1 MALNIKRPNGTEDVT
16 GKNIRKWHTVERTAR
31 DAAAE
36 FGFHEIRIPTFE
48 NTELFQRSVGE
59 TTDVVQ
65 KEMYSVIAKET
76 KFTLRPEGTAGTIR
90 AMLQNGLL
98 NEALPQK
105 AFYILSCFR
114 HERPQAGRLR
124 EFHQFGVEMAGSKLP
139 SADADVILLAHTII
153 SQLGIKNV
161 ELKINSIGCPKCRA
175 EYHKALKAYFEKTE
189 SAGAYLIAEEYV
201 RKIANF
207 AENGRI
213 STPDAY
219 KNAKNGSRL
228 PAFIEKNNARAGYT
242 VCDHQSIFIRDG
254 AHLNPY
260 EKLAILATYTAD
272 VSFPSFAAEVQY
284 HACFLTAPARIPVPF
299 LGHSIYDSAI
309 RADMTI
315 DDCELEGPAPFHNLK
330 SHWVRR
336 QEQCHPEYANL

>member
-1 MALNIKRPNGTEDVT
+1 MTNEQIPPKFRELDLPSVHT
-16 GKNIRKWHTVERTAR
+16 GDGFWMSRKSIADILLEK
-31 DAAAE
+31 
-36 FGFHEIRIPTFE
+36 EIRTFP
-48 NTELFQRSVGE
+48 NDRGE
-59 TTDVVQ
+59 TRECGLFFDDWHLYAIEDGGWVYSLVKLREQ
-65 KEMYSVIAKET
+65 EHDKEEGRIGDGDTPGVTVSFIS
-76 KFTLRPEGTAGTIR
+76 FRPDILIQCLAEPTMENRR
-90 AMLQNGLL
+90 AMNREI
-98 NEALPQK
+98 NRVV
-105 AFYILSCFR
+105 S
-114 HERPQAGRLR
+114 LR
-124 EFHQFGVEMAGSKLP
+124 GQHHHP
-139 SADADVILLAHTII
+139 
-153 SQLGIKNV
+153 
-161 ELKINSIGCPKCRA
+161 
-175 EYHKALKAYFEKTE
+175 ALKAYFEKTE

-213 STPDAY
+213 STPDSY
-219 KNAKNGSRL
+219 KNAKKGSRL

>member
-1 MALNIKRPNGTEDVT
+1 MTNEQIPPKFRELDLPSVHT
-16 GKNIRKWHTVERTAR
+16 GDGFWMSRKSI
-31 DAAAE
+31 AE
-36 FGFHEIRIPTFE
+36 ILLEKEIRTFP
-48 NTELFQRSVGE
+48 NDRGE
-59 TTDVVQ
+59 TRECGLFFDDWHLYAIEDGGWVYSLVKLREQEHDREEGRIGDGDTPGVTVSFISFQ
-65 KEMYSVIAKET
+65 KDILIQCLAEPTMEN
-76 KFTLRPEGTAGTIR
+76 RR
-90 AMLQNGLL
+90 AMNREI
-98 NEALPQK
+98 NRVV
-105 AFYILSCFR
+105 S
-114 HERPQAGRLR
+114 LR
-124 EFHQFGVEMAGSKLP
+124 GQHHHP
-139 SADADVILLAHTII
+139 
-153 SQLGIKNV
+153 
-161 ELKINSIGCPKCRA
+161 
-175 EYHKALKAYFEKTE
+175 ALKAYFEKTE

-219 KNAKNGSRL
+219 KNAKKGSRL

>member
-1 MALNIKRPNGTEDVT
+1 MMRAENLPSVFEKLGLPSVHTGDGFWMSRKSIADILLEKDIRTFPNDRG
-16 GKNIRKWHTVERTAR
+16 
-31 DAAAE
+31 
-36 FGFHEIRIPTFE
+36 EIRECGLFFDDWHLYAIEDGGWVYSLVKLREQEHDREEGRIGDGDTPGVTVSFISFRPDILIQCLAEPTME
-48 NTELFQRSVGE
+48 NR
-59 TTDVVQ
+59 
-65 KEMYSVIAKET
+65 
-76 KFTLRPEGTAGTIR
+76 R
-90 AMLQNGLL
+90 AMNREI
-98 NEALPQK
+98 NRVV
-105 AFYILSCFR
+105 S
-114 HERPQAGRLR
+114 LR
-124 EFHQFGVEMAGSKLP
+124 GQHHHP
-139 SADADVILLAHTII
+139 
-153 SQLGIKNV
+153 
-161 ELKINSIGCPKCRA
+161 
-175 EYHKALKAYFEKTE
+175 ALKAYFEKTE

-219 KNAKNGSRL
+219 KNAKKGSRL

-336 QEQCHPEYANL
+336 QEQRHPEYANL

>member
-1 MALNIKRPNGTEDVT
+1 MTNEQIPPKFRELDLPSVHT
-16 GKNIRKWHTVERTAR
+16 GDGFWMSRKSI
-31 DAAAE
+31 AE
-36 FGFHEIRIPTFE
+36 ILLEKEIRTFP
-48 NTELFQRSVGE
+48 NDRGE
-59 TTDVVQ
+59 TRECGLFFDDWHLYAIEDGGWV
-65 KEMYSVIAKET
+65 YSLVK
-76 KFTLRPEGTAGTIR
+76 LREQEHDREEGRIGDGDTPGVTVSFISFRPDILIQCLAEPTMENRR
-90 AMLQNGLL
+90 AMNREI
-98 NEALPQK
+98 NRVV
-105 AFYILSCFR
+105 S
-114 HERPQAGRLR
+114 LR
-124 EFHQFGVEMAGSKLP
+124 GQHHHP
-139 SADADVILLAHTII
+139 
-153 SQLGIKNV
+153 
-161 ELKINSIGCPKCRA
+161 
-175 EYHKALKAYFEKTE
+175 ALKAYFEKTE

-201 RKIANF
+201 RKIAHF

-219 KNAKNGSRL
+219 KNAKKGSRL
-228 PAFIEKNNARAGYT
+228 PTFIEKNNARAGYT

>member
-1 MALNIKRPNGTEDVT
+1 MTNEQIPPKFRELDLPSVHT
-16 GKNIRKWHTVERTAR
+16 GDGFWMSRKSI
-31 DAAAE
+31 AE
-36 FGFHEIRIPTFE
+36 ILLEKEIRTFP
-48 NTELFQRSVGE
+48 NDRGE
-59 TTDVVQ
+59 TRECGLFFDDWHLYAIEDGGWVYSLVKLREQEHDREEGRIGDGDTPGVTVSFISFQ
-65 KEMYSVIAKET
+65 KDILIQCLAEPTMEN
-76 KFTLRPEGTAGTIR
+76 RR
-90 AMLQNGLL
+90 AMNREI
-98 NEALPQK
+98 NRVV
-105 AFYILSCFR
+105 S
-114 HERPQAGRLR
+114 LR
-124 EFHQFGVEMAGSKLP
+124 GQHHHP
-139 SADADVILLAHTII
+139 
-153 SQLGIKNV
+153 
-161 ELKINSIGCPKCRA
+161 
-175 EYHKALKAYFEKTE
+175 ALKAYFEKTE